1 MIIWP
6 ILDPAALIKTF
17 FGYDFD
23 TIWHKPM
30 QDRGFTNAIL
40 IFFKSAVSGQNI
52 TYLVEL
58 RICVAWVPLVM
69 FAETVTFLPTYF

>member
-17 FGYDFD
+17 FGDDAD
-23 TIWHKPM
+23 TIWHKPT
-30 QDRGFTNAIL
+30 QDIGFTKPIL
-40 IFFKSAVSGQNI
+40 ICFKSAVSGQNI

-58 RICVAWVPLVM
+58 RI
-69 FAETVTFLPTYF
+69 